1 MPHDTLAAAAPAL
14 SDAAPSTP
22 SCTPSPAAGWLA
34 VQAADQALLL
44 PLAQCGEIY
53 PQASVHPVA
62 HAAAWLAGVAALRG
76 ELCAVT
82 DLGAFLGLGAPL
94 PTAAAA
100 PLVALHPSLGLV
112 AALRVQRLLGL
123 RDSATLEADP
133 DLADAA
139 SLPAWAAS
147 RWLDRAGQAWL
158 ALDCAAWAHD
168 PRFLDVART
177 PATTA

>member
-1 MPHDTLAAAAPAL
+1 MPHDTSAAAAFAL
-14 SDAAPSTP
+14 GDAAAS
-22 SCTPSPAAGWLA
+22 SSPSPAAAGWLA
-34 VQAADQALLL
+34 VQAGDQALLL

-133 DLADAA
+133 DLDGAA
-139 SLPAWAAS
+139 SLPAWATG
-147 RWLDRAGQAWL
+147 RWLDAAGKAWL
-158 ALDCAAWAHD
+158 ALDCAAWPHD

-177 PATTA
+177 PHTNAR